1 MIGPGERLDVRR
13 VAELHLGPAGG
24 AANLPGVQLGN
35 GRLPG
40 VRLGDGGF
48 WVRGLAGWRVGGS
61 ARCGGWC
68 GVPRVAELHHRHAG
82 GAANLPG
89 VQLGNGMLP
98 GARLGD
104 GVLPGVELGSG
115 VLPGARAVGA
125 GLVRR
130 ATPLAAGDQV
140 G

>member
-13 VAELHLGPAGG
+13 VAELHRGPAGG
-24 AANLPGVQLGN
+24 AAILPGVQLGN
-35 GRLPG
+35 GVLPG
-40 VRLGDGGF
+40 V
-48 WVRGLAGWRVGGS
+48 
-61 ARCGGWC
+61 
-68 GVPRVAELHHRHAG
+68 E
-82 GAANLPG
+82 
-89 VQLGNGMLP
+89 LGN
-98 GARLGD
+98 